1 MKFASLLV
9 VLLLLAA
16 CATSPPVQE
25 MAAARSAIQ
34 MAKELPNGAIKAK
47 KMLKSAEQALGEAAA
62 AIKQE
67 RYEYA
72 RQLAIAAKRKAQK
85 AAKLKNKP

>member
-34 MAKELPNGAIKAK
+34 TAKELSVGTLKAK
-47 KMLKSAEQALGEAAA
+47 KMLKSAEQSLGEAAE
-62 AIKQE
+62 AIKEE

-72 RQLAIAAKRKAQK
+72 RQLAVAAKRKAQK
-85 AAKLKNKP
+85 AAKLKHKP